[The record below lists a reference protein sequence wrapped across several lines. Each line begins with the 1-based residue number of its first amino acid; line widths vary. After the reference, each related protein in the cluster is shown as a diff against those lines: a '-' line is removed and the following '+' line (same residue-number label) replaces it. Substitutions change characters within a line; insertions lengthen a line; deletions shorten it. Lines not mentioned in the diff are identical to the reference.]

1 MRFITFCRLLGLV
14 LCCNAVTVYFA
25 SHSFRLAL
33 VTTLGCSLVL
43 QLGYFASV
51 LFLIWR
57 CRCAGKAG
65 QGAELFD
72 RSQEVRYKS
81 RDDEHMNE
89 TQDVPQRNQ
98 TLGISLLLP

>member
-1 MRFITFCRLLGLV
+1 MRFITFCRLAGLV
-14 LCCNAVTVYFA
+14 LCGNAVTVYFA
-25 SHSFRLAL
+25 SNSLRLA
-33 VTTLGCSLVL
+33 VITTLGCSLLL

-57 CRCAGKAG
+57 SSSAGKAR

-72 RSQEVRYKS
+72 RQEVWYQS
-81 RDDEHMNE
+81 RDDEHLNE